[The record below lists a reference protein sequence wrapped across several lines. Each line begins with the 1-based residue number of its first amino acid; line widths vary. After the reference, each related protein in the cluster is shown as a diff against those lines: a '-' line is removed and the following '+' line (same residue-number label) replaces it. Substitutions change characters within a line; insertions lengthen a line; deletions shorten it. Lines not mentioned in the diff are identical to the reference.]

1 MTMEELKTLAAH
13 YKALKG
19 PEVVYRVELKTT
31 AGIHGIGNQAIIN
44 KIVDLL
50 ISEVQKQIEEELKND

>member
-1 MTMEELKTLAAH
+1 MTIDELKTLAAH

-31 AGIHGIGNQAIIN
+31 TGTHGIGNQAVID

-50 ISEVQKQIEEELKND
+50 ILEVQKQIEEELKK